1 MTEDSQDAVDG
12 SAEGADERSVEEP
25 RRPRPAPSPTSRA
38 RRAAAAGVEPALRRP
53 RPTPE
58 PSATVALTK
67 TRTDEPG
74 PAVGDDSATGDST
87 TDDVAV
93 ASETKEPTPHRIT
106 NRSPLWL
113 AALLVLLLVALGGG
127 AWWLHTSPAKSGS
140 ASQRDQALSAAKTSV
155 PLILSYSYKSF
166 DADLAK
172 SKVQLTGK
180 AQSDY
185 VTAMTTTIKPAA
197 AKAHVIV
204 QASTDTNGAG
214 VETVSADGD
223 QVTVIV
229 FGEQKVTNATLTTP
243 RIDMF
248 RVRAVLERIGGH
260 WLISKFNQI

>member
-1 MTEDSQDAVDG
+1 MTEDSQDTSRAPADDNL
-12 SAEGADERSVEEP
+12 DERSVEEP
-25 RRPRPAPSPTSRA
+25 RRPRPAPTPTSRA
-38 RRAAAAGVEPALRRP
+38 RRASGAGVEPALRRP
-53 RPTPE
+53 RPTPAA
-58 PSATVALTK
+58 PATVALTK
-67 TRTDEPG
+67 THTDEPE
-74 PAVGDDSATGDST
+74 PAVDEDSATGDST
-87 TDDVAV
+87 TDDEAV
-93 ASETKEPTPHRIT
+93 ASETKERTPHRIT

-113 AALLVLLLVALGGG
+113 AALLVLVLVALGGG

-140 ASQRDQALSAAKTSV
+140 VGQRDQALSAAKTSV

-166 DADLAK
+166 EADLAK
-172 SKVQLTGK
+172 SKAQLTGK

-185 VTAMTTTIKPAA
+185 VTAMTTTIKPAV

-204 QASTDTNGAG
+204 QASTDGAG

-229 FGEQKVTNATLTTP
+229 FGEQKVTNTTLSTP

-248 RVRAVLERIGGH
+248 RVRAVLERVGGH